1 MGGWALLAGLAV
13 VGYYWWNSSE
23 LSSNAPVS
31 PSPVQGAKTM
41 NVAYASP
48 ILLAS
53 VNGITF
59 SASWSASAGS
69 PVAGWIFAFAIDPNF
84 TQSYVGVDLPA
95 NQTSVSNNQA
105 NSTYYFR
112 IRFVDQNGVMS
123 PWSNAVGP
131 LTSGPAPAGAALSSA
146 APVVTAPVSATSTA
160 SNAPVAAH
168 TMNVAYASP
177 ILLASVNGIT
187 FSASWSA
194 SAGSPVAGWI
204 FAFAIDPNFTQSYD
218 EVDLPANQ
226 TSVSNN
232 QANST
237 YYFRIRFVDQNGV
250 MSPWSNAVGPLTS
263 GPAPAIPQVYEQSGP
278 TTIAESGA
286 STSEQAMQAQAVTSL
301 VQTYSANLEVLIGQ
315 PVQFLQMVQQLFGGN
330 PGLLDQVSDSVK
342 AYFNQ
347 LVNNG
352 PGGSISAYDLSNY
365 YEAIA
370 QHGAV
375 QGPQVF
381 AYWKA
386 NGMLSEPSLSGVD
399 QYLVPATVLP

>member
-1 MGGWALLAGLAV
+1 
-13 VGYYWWNSSE
+13 
-23 LSSNAPVS
+23 
-31 PSPVQGAKTM
+31 
-41 NVAYASP
+41 
-48 ILLAS
+48 LLAS
-53 VNGITF
+53 VSGINF
-59 SASWSASAGS
+59 SASWSVPAGE
-69 PVAGWIFAFAIDPNF
+69 PVAGWVFAFASDPTF
-84 TQSYVGVDLPA
+84 TQNYVEVDLPA
-95 NQTSVSNNQA
+95 NQSSVSNNQA
-105 NSTYYFR
+105 SATYYFR
-112 IRFVDQNGVMS
+112 IRFVDPNGISS

-131 LTSGPAPAGAALSSA
+131 LTSGPAPAGAAASGA
-146 APVVTAPVSATSTA
+146 APVVMAPASATSTA
-160 SNAPVAAH
+160 SNAPVA
-168 TMNVAYASP
+168 
-177 ILLASVNGIT
+177 
-187 FSASWSA
+187 
-194 SAGSPVAGWI
+194 
-204 FAFAIDPNFTQSYD
+204 
-218 EVDLPANQ
+218 
-226 TSVSNN
+226 
-232 QANST
+232 
-237 YYFRIRFVDQNGV
+237 
-250 MSPWSNAVGPLTS
+250 
-263 GPAPAIPQVYEQSGP
+263 APAIPQVYEQSGP

>member
-13 VGYYWWNSSE
+13 AGVYLWNNSE

-84 TQSYVGVDLPA
+84 TQSYV
-95 NQTSVSNNQA
+95 
-105 NSTYYFR
+105 
-112 IRFVDQNGVMS
+112 
-123 PWSNAVGP
+123 
-131 LTSGPAPAGAALSSA
+131 
-146 APVVTAPVSATSTA
+146 
-160 SNAPVAAH
+160 
-168 TMNVAYASP
+168 
-177 ILLASVNGIT
+177 
-187 FSASWSA
+187 
-194 SAGSPVAGWI
+194 
-204 FAFAIDPNFTQSYD
+204 

-250 MSPWSNAVGPLTS
+250 LSPWSNSVGPLTS
-263 GPAPAIPQVYEQSGP
+263 GPAPAGAAASGAAPVVTAPVSATSTASNAPVAAPVVMAPASATSTASNAPVAAPAIPQVYEQSGP

>member
-1 MGGWALLAGLAV
+1 V
-13 VGYYWWNSSE
+13 
-23 LSSNAPVS
+23 
-31 PSPVQGAKTM
+31 
-41 NVAYASP
+41 
-48 ILLAS
+48 
-53 VNGITF
+53 
-59 SASWSASAGS
+59 
-69 PVAGWIFAFAIDPNF
+69 FAFASDPTF
-84 TQSYVGVDLPA
+84 TQNYVEVDLPA
-95 NQTSVSNNQA
+95 NQSSVSNNQA
-105 NSTYYFR
+105 SATYYFR
-112 IRFVDQNGVMS
+112 IRFVDPNGISS

-131 LTSGPAPAGAALSSA
+131 LTSGPAPAGAAASGA
-146 APVVTAPVSATSTA
+146 APVVMAPASATSTA
-160 SNAPVAAH
+160 SNAPVA
-168 TMNVAYASP
+168 
-177 ILLASVNGIT
+177 
-187 FSASWSA
+187 
-194 SAGSPVAGWI
+194 
-204 FAFAIDPNFTQSYD
+204 
-218 EVDLPANQ
+218 
-226 TSVSNN
+226 
-232 QANST
+232 
-237 YYFRIRFVDQNGV
+237 
-250 MSPWSNAVGPLTS
+250 
-263 GPAPAIPQVYEQSGP
+263 APAIPQVYEQSGP

>member
-1 MGGWALLAGLAV
+1 MDFLTLALLGV
-13 VGYYWWNSSE
+13 VGYFVFDSMGKSAASTATNS
-23 LSSNAPVS
+23 
-31 PSPVQGAKTM
+31 QGQKLMSVNYTP
-41 NVAYASP
+41 P

-53 VNGITF
+53 VSGINF
-59 SASWSASAGS
+59 SASWSVPAGE
-69 PVAGWIFAFAIDPNF
+69 PVAGWVFAFASDPTF
-84 TQSYVGVDLPA
+84 TQNYVEVNLPA
-95 NQTSVSNNQA
+95 NQSSVSNNQA
-105 NSTYYFR
+105 SATYYFR
-112 IRFVDQNGVMS
+112 IRFVDQNGVLS
-123 PWSNAVGP
+123 PWSNSVGP
-131 LTSGPAPAGAALSSA
+131 LTSGPAPAGAAASGA
-146 APVVTAPVSATSTA
+146 APVVTAPASATSTA
-160 SNAPVAAH
+160 SNAPVAAPVV
-168 TMNVAYASP
+168 MAP
-177 ILLASVNGIT
+177 
-187 FSASWSA
+187 A
-194 SAGSPVAGWI
+194 SATSTASNAPVA
-204 FAFAIDPNFTQSYD
+204 
-218 EVDLPANQ
+218 
-226 TSVSNN
+226 
-232 QANST
+232 
-237 YYFRIRFVDQNGV
+237 
-250 MSPWSNAVGPLTS
+250 
-263 GPAPAIPQVYEQSGP
+263 APAIPQVYEQSGP

>member
-1 MGGWALLAGLAV
+1 MDFLTLALLGV
-13 VGYYWWNSSE
+13 VGYFVFDSMGKSAASTATNS
-23 LSSNAPVS
+23 
-31 PSPVQGAKTM
+31 QGQKLMSVNYTP
-41 NVAYASP
+41 P

-53 VNGITF
+53 VSGINF
-59 SASWSASAGS
+59 SASWSVPAGE
-69 PVAGWIFAFAIDPNF
+69 PVAGWVFAFASDPTF
-84 TQSYVGVDLPA
+84 TQNYVEVNLPA
-95 NQTSVSNNQA
+95 NQSSVSNNQA
-105 NSTYYFR
+105 SATYYFR
-112 IRFVDQNGVMS
+112 IRFVDQNGVLS
-123 PWSNAVGP
+123 PWSNSVGP
-131 LTSGPAPAGAALSSA
+131 LTSGPAPAGAAASGA
-146 APVVTAPVSATSTA
+146 APVVTAPASATSTA
-160 SNAPVAAH
+160 SNAPVA
-168 TMNVAYASP
+168 
-177 ILLASVNGIT
+177 
-187 FSASWSA
+187 
-194 SAGSPVAGWI
+194 
-204 FAFAIDPNFTQSYD
+204 
-218 EVDLPANQ
+218 
-226 TSVSNN
+226 
-232 QANST
+232 
-237 YYFRIRFVDQNGV
+237 
-250 MSPWSNAVGPLTS
+250 
-263 GPAPAIPQVYEQSGP
+263 APAIPQVYEQSGP

>member
-1 MGGWALLAGLAV
+1 MDFLTLAVLGV
-13 VGYYWWNSSE
+13 VGYFVVNSLGQSAA
-23 LSSNAPVS
+23 STATNS
-31 PSPVQGAKTM
+31 QGQKIMSVNYTP
-41 NVAYASP
+41 P

-53 VNGITF
+53 VSGITF
-59 SASWSASAGS
+59 DASWSVPAGE
-69 PVAGWIFAFAIDPNF
+69 PVAGWVFAFASDPTF
-84 TQSYVGVDLPA
+84 TQNYVEVDLPA
-95 NQTSVSNNQA
+95 NQSSVSNNQA
-105 NSTYYFR
+105 SATYYFR
-112 IRFVDQNGVMS
+112 IRFVDPNGISS

-131 LTSGPAPAGAALSSA
+131 LTSGPAPAGAAASGA
-146 APVVTAPVSATSTA
+146 APVVMAPASATSTA
-160 SNAPVAAH
+160 SNAPVA
-168 TMNVAYASP
+168 
-177 ILLASVNGIT
+177 
-187 FSASWSA
+187 
-194 SAGSPVAGWI
+194 
-204 FAFAIDPNFTQSYD
+204 
-218 EVDLPANQ
+218 
-226 TSVSNN
+226 
-232 QANST
+232 
-237 YYFRIRFVDQNGV
+237 
-250 MSPWSNAVGPLTS
+250 
-263 GPAPAIPQVYEQSGP
+263 APAIPQVYEQSGP